1 MAETKEDKKKRENDE
16 AKSII
21 NDVLT
26 HGKVKKD
33 FSKVDVVRG
42 EVNQIV
48 VPNGM
53 PLETAVDWLKRQQL
67 TEEKQVT
74 FSMDFKA
81 YPLDGAYALY
91 RAMKNIFGFV
101 DLTAEKGP
109 SGNTPPHM
117 VGVKLPNGSTIQ
129 VPWGRMQFPGL
140 DANSYL
146 ETVWNSKKMVF
157 EIHGTFKKKFEEVV
171 ARIADET
178 LDILRNDSIYKGHA
192 IRVDLSWV
200 TSGEHPTDPLFL
212 DREVSTIKDE
222 NVLMTK
228 ATRTK
233 YNTGVLMRIERSEI
247 CKKHA
252 IPLKHGCLLAG
263 PYGTGKTLMAK
274 FTAKKAIDNG
284 WTFIYLED
292 CRQMKDALRMAEMY
306 APAVLFAEDIDK
318 AIEGGR
324 STEMNEILNTLD
336 GIDTK
341 HNPII
346 TILTTNHLE
355 NINKAFLRAGRID
368 SLIITQPLDE
378 ETGLQFIKN
387 FGKNAAGKS
396 VLVEGD
402 DYTEAAK
409 SLKGIVPAFG
419 SEIMNMAKMEAIY
432 LNGED
437 APISA
442 ENIIGAAQSFNEHIK
457 LTEGAKEPSRLEKLG
472 QNVVEREKLTKD
484 EISSPSQQGP
494 AAAGAKTSAK
504 K

>member
-1 MAETKEDKKKRENDE
+1 MTTKEKENKAVKDM
-16 AKSII
+16 I
-21 NDVLT
+21 NDVVT

-33 FSKVDVVRG
+33 FSKVEVVRG

-48 VPNGM
+48 LPEGM
-53 PLETAVDWLKRQQL
+53 PLETGIDWLKRQQL

-117 VGVKLPNGSTIQ
+117 VGVKLPDGSTIQ

-140 DANSYL
+140 DADSYL
-146 ETVWNSKKMVF
+146 ETVWNTKKMTF
-157 EIHGTFKKKFEEVV
+157 EIHGKFKKKFEPVV
-171 ARIADET
+171 VRIADEC
-178 LDILRNDSIYKGHA
+178 LEILRNESIYKGHA
-192 IRVDLSWV
+192 IRIDLGWV
-200 TSGEHPTDPLFL
+200 ATGEHPTDPLFL
-212 DREVSTIKDE
+212 DKDVKTIKDE
-222 NVLMTK
+222 DVLMTK

-233 YNTGVLMRIERSEI
+233 YNTGVLMRIQRTDI
-247 CKKHA
+247 CKRKG
-252 IPLKHGCLLAG
+252 IPLKHGCMLAG
-263 PYGTGKTLMAK
+263 PYGTGKTLIAK
-274 FTAKKAIDNG
+274 FTAKKAIENG

-318 AIEGGR
+318 AIEGER
-324 STEMNEILNTLD
+324 STQMNEILNTLD

-368 SLIITQPLDE
+368 SLIQTAPLDE
-378 ETGLQFIKN
+378 ETALQFIKN
-387 FGKNAAGKS
+387 FGKSADGGNM
-396 VLVEGD
+396 LVDE

-409 SLKGIVPAFG
+409 SLATIVPAFG
-419 SEIMNMAKMEAIY
+419 SEIMNMAKMDAIFN
-432 LNGED
+432 NGED
-437 APISA
+437 ALIGNS
-442 ENIIGAAQSFNEHIK
+442 NIVGAAESFKEHIA
-457 LTEGAKEPSRLEKLG
+457 LTTGVKEPTHLEKIG
-472 QNVVEREKLTKD
+472 QTVVDQD
-484 EISSPSQQGP
+484 ELIR
-494 AAAGAKTSAK
+494 AGAAKTAAK

>member
-1 MAETKEDKKKRENDE
+1 MAETASERKKKENDE
-16 AKSII
+16 AKAII

-33 FSKVDVVRG
+33 FSKVEVQRG

-53 PLETAVDWLKRQQL
+53 PLETAIDWLKRQQM

-101 DLTAEKGP
+101 DLTADKGP

-117 VGVKLPNGSTIQ
+117 VGVKLPNGTTIQ
-129 VPWGRMQFPGL
+129 VPWGKMQFPGL
-140 DANSYL
+140 DADSYL
-146 ETVWNSKKMVF
+146 ETVWNSKKMTF
-157 EIHGTFKKKFEEVV
+157 EIHGKFKKKFEEVV

-178 LDILRNDSIYKGHA
+178 IEILRNESIYKGHA
-192 IRVDLSWV
+192 IRIDLAWV
-200 TSGEHPTDPLFL
+200 ANNEHPTDPLFL
-212 DREVSTIKDE
+212 DKDVQTLKE
-222 NVLMTK
+222 EDVLMTP

-233 YNTGVLMRIERSEI
+233 YNTGVLMRIEKTAV
-247 CKKHA
+247 CKKNN

-263 PYGTGKTLMAK
+263 PYGTGKTLIAK
-274 FTAKKAIDNG
+274 LTAKKAIANG

-318 AIEGGR
+318 AIEGER
-324 STEMNEILNTLD
+324 SSQMNEILNTLD

-346 TILTTNHLE
+346 TILTTNHIE

-368 SLIITQPLDE
+368 SLIKTAPLDE
-378 ETGLQFIKN
+378 ETALQFIKN

-396 VLVEGD
+396 VLVETD
-402 DYTEAAK
+402 DYTRAAQ
-409 SLKGIVPAFG
+409 SLSGIVPAFG
-419 SEIMNMAKMEAIY
+419 SEIMNMAKMDAIY
-432 LNGED
+432 NNGED
-437 APISA
+437 ALIGNN
-442 ENIIGAAQSFNEHIK
+442 NIVGAAESFKEHIE
-457 LTEGAKEPSRLEKLG
+457 LSIGVKEPTFHEKLG
-472 QNVVEREKLTKD
+472 MNVMEQHGLINSGDKKAA
-484 EISSPSQQGP
+484 SP
-494 AAAGAKTSAK
+494 AK